1 MKKRVFKC
9 FTNYEKEEIWLNQMA
24 AQGWH
29 CVDYFLCRYTF
40 EKGEPGEYTY
50 RIQLLDQVPTHVE
63 SAAYLEFLEEAGIQ
77 AVASSMRWVY
87 LRKKTADG
95 PFEIFSD
102 RESRIAHYRRIIYM
116 LLPLGLVNL
125 LFGLGILGRWEP
137 INIFNLGGAVLL
149 AMPMVGYYR
158 RIQALE
164 KEGQIRE

>member
-29 CVDYFLCRYTF
+29 CVDYFPCRYTF

-125 LFGLGILGRWEP
+125 LFGLGILGRREP